1 MRFPRLRVFVSLVGS
16 ALAMCDPVVAQTAA
30 TPPSAPVPPAA
41 PAAGAFAGPIS
52 SLVPAGSRYGM
63 PTSGLGFD
71 VTINAADKAL
81 SPTSVE
87 LKRVTW
93 WGGLMA
99 ELSDLKFDD
108 ARGTL
113 TFSIKFTNRTG
124 SPALGLRLDMSG
136 VAEEYL
142 ARNEKG
148 ELVPDKD
155 GSQLKRL
162 RPQQK
167 PEAEPIAFGD
177 LADGQTSPAF
187 GVSVSNITLSPD
199 ALRVLTRFSLS
210 GVLFQRAIKDPA
222 IRPDRLDSDTEGV
235 IYIADTAAGKVFTFA
250 GKAINPFATLAG
262 SGAITGLSLNRHNRE
277 LLVTRAGQ
285 FEISRADATGQA
297 MEPIKPDADLTG
309 WQGGGW
315 LRSDREGSIFGV
327 GPNALTRMGPAG
339 QALRKMIIE
348 VPGMNAGTLFDID
361 NRGNAW
367 VLSSAGLY
375 RIEADQSTAVHVGYA
390 PTVAAEGAL
399 GVLANPVA
407 MRTDKTGSVYVVE
420 RTDGN
425 PRMTVLDNSG
435 HGMRRFALGAGL
447 GASDLAVDLAFAQDG
462 RLYVAV
468 PRVGSD
474 KDVILLVYQPF

>member
-1 MRFPRLRVFVSLVGS
+1 
-16 ALAMCDPVVAQTAA
+16 MCGPAVAQTAA
-30 TPPSAPVPPAA
+30 TSSSTLAAAATPAA
-41 PAAGAFAGPIS
+41 ADFLGPIS
-52 SLVPAGSRYGM
+52 ALVPAGGKYGL

-81 SPTSVE
+81 GPTSFE

-99 ELSDLKFDD
+99 ELSELKFDD
-108 ARGTL
+108 ARGAL
-113 TFSIKFTNRTG
+113 TFNIKFTNRTG
-124 SPALGLRLDMSG
+124 SPALGLRLDLSG

-199 ALRVLTRFSLS
+199 ALRVLTRFSVS
-210 GVLFQRAIKDPA
+210 GVLFQRAIKDAA

-235 IYIADTAAGKVFTFA
+235 IYIADTAAGKVFAFA
-250 GKAINPFATLAG
+250 GKGMSPFATLDG

-277 LLVTRAGQ
+277 LLVTRAGRS
-285 FEISRADATGQA
+285 EISRADATGQA
-297 MEPIKPDADLTG
+297 MEPIKPDPDATG

-315 LRSDREGSIFGV
+315 VRSDREGSIFGV
-327 GPNALTRMGPAG
+327 APNALTRMGPA
-339 QALRKMIIE
+339 
-348 VPGMNAGTLFDID
+348 V
-361 NRGNAW
+361 
-367 VLSSAGLY
+367 
-375 RIEADQSTAVHVGYA
+375 
-390 PTVAAEGAL
+390 
-399 GVLANPVA
+399 
-407 MRTDKTGSVYVVE
+407 
-420 RTDGN
+420 
-425 PRMTVLDNSG
+425 
-435 HGMRRFALGAGL
+435 RRCA
-447 GASDLAVDLAFAQDG
+447 
-462 RLYVAV
+462 R
-468 PRVGSD
+468 
-474 KDVILLVYQPF
+474 